1 MTQKHFQFVP
11 FDWHRDGG
19 FEFSNLASPADV
31 EFHELHH
38 ELGDR
43 VLSAMEDEAFG
54 MGALFDLFY
63 AWAYEEEQA

>member
-11 FDWHRDGG
+11 FDWHREGG

-54 MGALFDLFY
+54 MGALFDLLY
-63 AWAYEEEQA
+63 EAYLEEKA